1 MANHPFIFLP
11 SLSNKT
17 EKSQMSLR
25 LQRLHDIISIMNKY
39 EAEFS
44 NLVKAFR
51 KKHMGK
57 GPGKVITTFCKNWA
71 ICELEGNLSPVE
83 KFIAGAN
90 DGKQM
95 LRAARTEM
103 VKEMYRKN
111 PPVEMEKFLGAKLL
125 DLYVDIDIEKDFGMS
140 IFVFDQNIADKFSL

>member
-1 MANHPFIFLP
+1 
-11 SLSNKT
+11 
-17 EKSQMSLR
+17 
-25 LQRLHDIISIMNKY
+25 MNKY

-57 GPGKVITTFCKNWA
+57 GPRKISTTFCKNWA
-71 ICELEGNLSPVE
+71 ICEMEGNLSPVE
-83 KFIAGAN
+83 KFIAGAD

-103 VKEMYRKN
+103 VKEMYRRN
-111 PPVEMEKFLGAKLL
+111 HPVEMEDFLQCKFI
-125 DLYVDIDIEKDFGMS
+125 DLFVDIDIEKDFGMS
-140 IFVFDQNIADKFSL
+140 IFIFNEDIAKKFSN